1 MKKIKVR
8 IYGKNSDGQ
17 GAYQNKTAQFLQ
29 KAAYGTQVKNVLVE
43 IDDFILEEL
52 LSKQDPDTIAFKIQD
67 KYGLNYYQALDRVED
82 MKSVYE
88 SNADDSK
95 KDETIDFI
103 PEATPY
109 FKNDNETEFGN
120 RYNYPTMSEESMALD
135 EEAFPWESEESPDN
149 DYEAAASQILGSESP
164 TASQEPVGSMPAP
177 VGLTEK
183 FNYGGNMPK
192 HKFVKKIVKD
202 LKKAAEGTE
211 QQDTEANEAT
221 TNDIPVNGR
230 SQLVSNFRRGI
241 KDLGN
246 EYYAKQ
252 LYDQSKQLEQQQFPG
267 AAEGMQINQPEIDPE
282 NPAHHLLAFSQAMGD
297 TFSTPM
303 NQTQQVG
310 EDGIPE
316 ARYGRRMIRKAA
328 RQWDKMFG
336 DVPVGMFGVGV
347 PNYLGYLIPREGMGV
362 PQVDPRQMYLSGMDV
377 SFTKRPF
384 RKTMEIRN
392 IPFYMP
398 SGQGANMIPYTYPGE
413 IITRDV
419 VTEETKAFGGPIM
432 NPQPNQY
439 GQLQRFVGGG
449 DDMPTPAYSAYAEND
464 VNTKDVED
472 PYFKHGGLHKFDGTD
487 NSQVN
492 TFKPI
497 TTQAELDAYLAN
509 YNKQQQQLQYDQYMR
524 SMPYAFGYSNNPWKN
539 LKQGLSLFNQNPYTG
554 QNYDFYWMSQKGP
567 VMKDGQPWQ
576 PTQQPTQQ
584 GYAEPQGEYNT
595 SIGDASEKMYVT
607 DSQAEAYHKA
617 RELNPNL
624 SVKDFLGQSSNN
636 GFPQMQ
642 TDPTQAG
649 YRPDIKYDQRG
660 LFGRKKSASITWN
673 WYDPANNPAG
683 QPTSQPANSKE
694 TANISTETPQTKT
707 DYSEFSRK
715 AQRNI
720 RQGERQMD
728 RWDRRA
734 ERNPEGN
741 VNPIFYNKAAT
752 SNQVNLEPTTSS
764 SIPTSTGAPTLS
776 TYTDGPINQGG
787 IQLPEIPTGNPP
799 VIMRKAYGGVP
810 HFQGLDESEVQF
822 DPNANKQAVDPNYHP
837 SFTTEYDIHKAR
849 TLNTRGIN
857 TWKNFGL
864 YGAKGV
870 ADSYKQLY
878 DDAYLGANTTSNNK
892 VPANELAFRGSFSGQ
907 NQRRIADP
915 ETNPYF
921 NQPVGTAKTG
931 GTMQYKKG
939 GVYDLTE
946 EEIGAILAA
955 GGQIKFI

>member
-82 MKSVYE
+82 MKNVYE

-192 HKFVKKIVKD
+192 HKFVKKVVKD

-211 QQDTEANEAT
+211 QEEGNEAT
-221 TNDIPVNGR
+221 TNDVPVNGR

-252 LYDQSKQLEQQQFPG
+252 LYDQSKQLEQQQFG
-267 AAEGMQINQPEIDPE
+267 AAEGMQINMPEKGDDEAIE
-282 NPAHHLLAFSQAMGD
+282 HHLEAFSHAMGD

-336 DVPVGMFGVGV
+336 DIPVGMFGAGV

-432 NPQPNQY
+432 N
-439 GQLQRFVGGG
+439 
-449 DDMPTPAYSAYAEND
+449 
-464 VNTKDVED
+464 
-472 PYFKHGGLHKFDGTD
+472 
-487 NSQVN
+487 
-492 TFKPI
+492 
-497 TTQAELDAYLAN
+497 
-509 YNKQQQQLQYDQYMR
+509 
-524 SMPYAFGYSNNPWKN
+524 
-539 LKQGLSLFNQNPYTG
+539 
-554 QNYDFYWMSQKGP
+554 
-567 VMKDGQPWQ
+567 
-576 PTQQPTQQ
+576 
-584 GYAEPQGEYNT
+584 
-595 SIGDASEKMYVT
+595 T
-607 DSQAEAYHKA
+607 DSF
-617 RELNPNL
+617 
-624 SVKDFLGQSSNN
+624 KDL
-636 GFPQMQ
+636 
-642 TDPTQAG
+642 
-649 YRPDIKYDQRG
+649 
-660 LFGRKKSASITWN
+660 
-673 WYDPANNPAG
+673 
-683 QPTSQPANSKE
+683 
-694 TANISTETPQTKT
+694 
-707 DYSEFSRK
+707 
-715 AQRNI
+715 
-720 RQGERQMD
+720 
-728 RWDRRA
+728 
-734 ERNPEGN
+734 
-741 VNPIFYNKAAT
+741 
-752 SNQVNLEPTTSS
+752 LEVEM
-764 SIPTSTGAPTLS
+764 ICLH
-776 TYTDGPINQGG
+776 
-787 IQLPEIPTGNPP
+787 QLIVLILRMMEILK
-799 VIMRKAYGGVP
+799 M
-810 HFQGLDESEVQF
+810 
-822 DPNANKQAVDPNYHP
+822 
-837 SFTTEYDIHKAR
+837 
-849 TLNTRGIN
+849 
-857 TWKNFGL
+857 
-864 YGAKGV
+864 
-870 ADSYKQLY
+870 
-878 DDAYLGANTTSNNK
+878 
-892 VPANELAFRGSFSGQ
+892 
-907 NQRRIADP
+907 
-915 ETNPYF
+915 
-921 NQPVGTAKTG
+921 
-931 GTMQYKKG
+931 
-939 GVYDLTE
+939 
-946 EEIGAILAA
+946 
-955 GGQIKFI
+955 